1 MGRGTRGAS
10 RGIAAATSAA
20 APQQASTQG
29 RMSAAT
35 QQHLQQAQAAIVH
48 EVNDLTPAADG
59 SWVGIANNHQ
69 QARVRRTA
77 DGYEVQMFTPG
88 SDTPQT
94 GFFDGTKAGLR
105 KARRAI
111 RGHLGV

>member
-1 MGRGTRGAS
+1 MGRGTMSAS
-10 RGIAAATSAA
+10 RGVAAATSTRVAA
-20 APQQASTQG
+20 TSTKG

-35 QQHLQQAQAAIVH
+35 QQHLRQAQAAIAH
-48 EVNDLTPAADG
+48 EVNDLHPAADG

-88 SDTPQT
+88 SGTPQT
-94 GFFDGTKAGLR
+94 GFFDATEEGLR

>member
-1 MGRGTRGAS
+1 MGRGILGAS
-10 RGIAAATSAA
+10 RGIVAATSAA
-20 APQQASTQG
+20 LNSKG
-29 RMSAAT
+29 RMSVAT

>member
-1 MGRGTRGAS
+1 MGRGSLASS
-10 RGIAAATSAA
+10 RGVAAATSTHVAA
-20 APQQASTQG
+20 TNAKG

-35 QQHLQQAQAAIVH
+35 QRHLQQAQSAIAR
-48 EVNDLTPAADG
+48 EVNGLHPAADG
-59 SWVGIANNHQ
+59 SWVGVANNHQ

-77 DGYEVQMFTPG
+77 DGYEVQMFSQG

-94 GFFDGTKAGLR
+94 GFFDATEEGLR

>member
-1 MGRGTRGAS
+1 MGRGTMSAS
-10 RGIAAATSAA
+10 RGVAAATSTRVAA
-20 APQQASTQG
+20 TGTKG

-35 QQHLQQAQAAIVH
+35 QQHLQQAQAAIAR
-48 EVNDLTPAADG
+48 EVNGLKPAADG
-59 SWVGIANNHQ
+59 TWVGVANNHQ

-77 DGYEVQMFTPG
+77 DGYEVQMFSQGT
-88 SDTPQT
+88 STPQT
-94 GFFDGTKAGLR
+94 GFFDATDDGLR

>member
-1 MGRGTRGAS
+1 MGSGTLGAS
-10 RGIAAATSAA
+10 RGIVAATSAA
-20 APQQASTQG
+20 SNSKG

-48 EVNDLTPAADG
+48 EVNGLTPAADG

-77 DGYEVQMFTPG
+77 DGYEVQMFAPG

-94 GFFDGTKAGLR
+94 GLFDGTKAGLR

>member
-1 MGRGTRGAS
+1 MGRGTLGAS
-10 RGIAAATSAA
+10 RGIVAATSAA
-20 APQQASTQG
+20 SNSKG

-35 QQHLQQAQAAIVH
+35 QQHL
-48 EVNDLTPAADG
+48 
-59 SWVGIANNHQ
+59 Q

-77 DGYEVQMFTPG
+77 DGYEVQMFAPG